1 IPTIPTRMAE
11 TINLRM
17 VKSFNRSMPSCLSY
31 LNACPFWRKKPKK
44 IPVMSPRIRVPNL
57 FPPLPIKETCHDD
70 APDEETDEGNPTADS
85 QLQRTADPVAAR
97 SAICHSGPKH
107 QNDSAKKGDKPPLE
121 TVGSESLLPH
131 GWDKPAFKL
140 SGEPCRYESADE
152 DSKNLHPLPV
162 DDRFLFDEIG
172 HGGNPLRDKEAFDHP
187 DCPNKGS
194 GDAEI
199 FPGRENRKPAHHSD
213 PG

>member
-17 VKSFNRSMPSCLSY
+17 VKSFNRSIPSCLSY

-44 IPVMSPRIRVPNL
+44 LPVMRPRIRVPIL

-97 SAICHSGPKH
+97 SAICHSSPEH
-107 QNDSAKKGDKPPLE
+107 QNDSAKKGDKPPLK
-121 TVGSESLLPH
+121 TVGPEPFLPH
-131 GWDKPAFKL
+131 G
-140 SGEPCRYESADE
+140 
-152 DSKNLHPLPV
+152 
-162 DDRFLFDEIG
+162 
-172 HGGNPLRDKEAFDHP
+172 GNDFALKF
-187 DCPNKGS
+187 S
-194 GDAEI
+194 
-199 FPGRENRKPAHHSD
+199 RKPC
-213 PG
+213 